1 MTPDEREERIEERNN
16 RYEKQAIKDALSGA
30 YTKYVDVGITSEYF
44 ERFRKEWKYIEE
56 ANARYNGVPSM
67 ETFMERFPAIQLPE
81 ETDPTGMIIEYLDRK
96 HKYDVLVPEVNKL
109 VRAMQDGRV
118 NSGIEDFVRIASQ
131 TSGRSVGQSE
141 NVFAVAQRRFDL
153 YERRRQSPTPKI
165 TTGFAEIDSITGGM
179 GESDL
184 IIIAGEPGQ
193 GKSTLGIKS
202 AYEASQTGKRV
213 AYFNGEMDNDEI
225 GYKIDSF
232 ITHLSAFSMLNGK
245 WGIAEKYREAI
256 QKIKEKKNELYI
268 LSRADVADKITPRF
282 LERYCIKNKIEV
294 LYLDQFS
301 LLDGNSRY
309 RTEQEVSYEL
319 VRDLKTMQ
327 KKLQIPVVL
336 LAQIKRQDK
345 QAKRQTKE
353 GDPIYELSDLGKT
366 RALEEFASVVL
377 MLNQRYEKDER
388 GWIPMDVWIGK
399 NRNGQRGNLLTY
411 VWNFD
416 KGQVEFLKST
426 QPLPTT
432 DEEKMVQP
440 KIEDVAD
447 DIDMVDVQDELPW
460 GDEED
465 EYVDDAQDGDLPY

>member
-1 MTPDEREERIEERNN
+1 MTEERSEERKEERDN
-16 RYEKQAIKDALSGA
+16 RFEKQAIKDALSGA
-30 YTKYVDVGITSEYF
+30 YYRYADAGITAEHF
-44 ERFRKEWKYIEE
+44 DKFRKEWSYIESIGS
-56 ANARYNGVPSM
+56 RYDGLPSI
-67 ETFMERFPAIQLPE
+67 ETFKEKFPAIELPE
-81 ETDPTGMIIEYLDRK
+81 TTDPTGMIIEYLDRK

-109 VRAMQDGRV
+109 VRAMQEGKV
-118 NSGIEDFVRIASQ
+118 NSGIEDFVRVASQ
-131 TSGRSVGQSE
+131 TSGRSTGQSE

-165 TTGFAEIDSITGGM
+165 TTGFAEIDRITGGM

-184 IIIAGEPGQ
+184 IVIAGEPGQ

-202 AYEASQTGKRV
+202 AYEVSQAGKRV

-232 ITHLSAFSMLNGK
+232 ITHLSAFSMLNGR

-256 QKIKEKKNELYI
+256 QKIKEKTNELYI

-282 LERYCIKNKIEV
+282 LERYCIKHKIEV

-301 LLDGNSRY
+301 LLDSNSRY
-309 RTEQEVSYEL
+309 RTDQEVSYEL

-353 GDPIYELSDLGKT
+353 GDPVYELSDLGKT

-377 MLNQRYEKDER
+377 MLNQRYDKDER
-388 GWIPMDVWIGK
+388 GWIPMDVWVGK

-426 QPLPTT
+426 QPLPERDEDTYKQT
-432 DEEKMVQP
+432 KIGEEVVEMRDVVDEPLPWDDDEE
-440 KIEDVAD
+440 
-447 DIDMVDVQDELPW
+447 
-460 GDEED
+460 
-465 EYVDDAQDGDLPY
+465 DGDLPY